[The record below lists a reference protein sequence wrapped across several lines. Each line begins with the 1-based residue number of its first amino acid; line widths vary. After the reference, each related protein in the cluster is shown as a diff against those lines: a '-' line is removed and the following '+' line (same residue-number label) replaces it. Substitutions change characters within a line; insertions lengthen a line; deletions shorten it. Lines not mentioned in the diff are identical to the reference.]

1 MFGYDEVIYTYC
13 LASRLFLT
21 KFVSSPDV
29 TSSLLSAQNAV
40 SVIVSLLS
48 PTTTWSIGSRE
59 CALSV

>member
-29 TSSLLSAQNAV
+29 TSILLSDQNAV

-48 PTTTWSIGSRE
+48 PTTT
-59 CALSV
+59 